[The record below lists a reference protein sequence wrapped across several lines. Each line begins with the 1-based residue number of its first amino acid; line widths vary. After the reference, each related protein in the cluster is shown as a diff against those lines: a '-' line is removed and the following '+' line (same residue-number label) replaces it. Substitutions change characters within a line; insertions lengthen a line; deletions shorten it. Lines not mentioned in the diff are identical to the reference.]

1 MSEYYIHVVNFFF
14 VTKCNGKFS
23 MVSGWQTSS
32 RANLALE
39 FQLRMDLLL
48 RAMKPNIPMLFES
61 LVGLVV
67 VLGDGSIEIKKEF
80 KKIIDARNSIKLS
93 EIKN

>member
-23 MVSGWQTSS
+23 MVSDWEASS

-61 LVGLVV
+61 LVGLGVELANATV
-67 VLGDGSIEIKKEF
+67 EIRKVRK
-80 KKIIDARNSIKLS
+80 NYLCSIKLS